1 MKRLIAIL
9 GLFVCAGCG
18 EDRVVLYV
26 GPERVPCTGVAEQQC
41 LLVREDP
48 DDDWEYFYDGIRG
61 FDHEEGYEY
70 TILVRR
76 ERVDPVAADAS
87 SIRYTLIRI
96 HHREAVARTLAVGH
110 ADA

>member
-1 MKRLIAIL
+1 MRKIL
-9 GLFVCAGCG
+9 AVLALLVAAGCG

-26 GPERVPCTGVAEQQC
+26 GSERVPCTGVAEQQC
-41 LLVREDP
+41 LLVRRDP

-61 FDHEEGYEY
+61 FDYEEGYEY

-96 HHREAVARTLAVGH
+96 LHRKEVARIL
-110 ADA
+110 DRQ

>member
-1 MKRLIAIL
+1 MKKA
-9 GLFVCAGCG
+9 LFIFAVLALAACG

-26 GPERVPCTGVAEQQC
+26 GPERVPCTGVGERQC

-48 DDDWEYFYDGIRG
+48 DDDWKYFYDGIRG
-61 FDHEEGYEY
+61 FDYEEGYEY

-96 HHREAVARTLAVGH
+96 LHREAVARILSRRLPS
-110 ADA
+110 